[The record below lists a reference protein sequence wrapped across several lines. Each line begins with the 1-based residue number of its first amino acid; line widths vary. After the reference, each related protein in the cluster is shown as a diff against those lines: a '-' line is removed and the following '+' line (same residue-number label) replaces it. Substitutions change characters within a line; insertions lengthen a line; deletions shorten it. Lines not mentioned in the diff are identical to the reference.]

1 MFEEGGRRGGRRVNE
16 GGQPERQSS
25 DISRPIV
32 YSNEFTTNDHRRV
45 TIDDDDDGNDED
57 DDDDDADDD
66 IEWHQEKTDK
76 ISHDNDDQIDEFQW

>member
-45 TIDDDDDGNDED
+45 TIDDDDD
-57 DDDDDADDD
+57 DDD